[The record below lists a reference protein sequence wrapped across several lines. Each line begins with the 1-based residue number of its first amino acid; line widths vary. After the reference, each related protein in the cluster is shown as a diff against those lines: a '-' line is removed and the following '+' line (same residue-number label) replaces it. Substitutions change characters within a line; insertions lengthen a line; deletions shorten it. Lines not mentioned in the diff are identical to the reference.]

1 MEIAQLPN
9 VAVKSTTAPSMP
21 NVITLT
27 FNGVDFNLVP
37 SNNDTSAAISLSVDS
52 SGEFKTINLQ
62 SFTGSLI
69 VCKNTKQSFSS
80 STAMTTGV
88 STNSMNCEKAANTVE
103 DEPVSPGHASDPL
116 KDIPRGQQQLSFG
129 SKKGTKNKKRGVN
142 GDSQKRKRLSQEAEV
157 PSLGQSSQSLSQQQ
171 TNAVDFDVDTLL
183 KAPMIASPLARS
195 TKIEELVRRE
205 EMKPTQSEESTEVLQ
220 EDGNDQEIQ
229 QENSPNAIKEIDEDG
244 MDIDEAN
251 PYAAKDES
259 PSCVSVVDKNAPTP
273 RWGQTMTLIDDSKVL
288 VYGGQLYDPAENK
301 LTTMTDLYVY
311 DLKKKTWSKPV
322 NCEGMPRTWHS
333 ATFLPDRQLLISFGG
348 ESFNPKTKKTVT
360 TDQVMV
366 LDTEIMLWYPPSVSG
381 NVPSGRSGHTATL
394 LPNTNELVVFGG
406 VKNNKWQN
414 TMAVLDSM
422 RWSWSVP
429 KITGTAPK
437 PRSYHSATA
446 VPSSDGDGYMLVV
459 FGGNNETECFNTV
472 HVLDA
477 TKENWSWIHP
487 NVSGTPPLP
496 RTGHN
501 ATLLEDGKT
510 IFIHGGWDPNDD
522 QANDEDMMFGDS
534 FLLDTSTWTW
544 KAGPKPKFVPGA
556 GENGGLKRVGASS
569 VLAPGDDMSH
579 VLIFGGRIPGDK
591 FASDFQSATVPQ
603 RLMGM

>member
-1 MEIAQLPN
+1 MEIAQIPN
-9 VAVKSTTAPSMP
+9 IASKSPVPSST

-37 SNNDTSAAISLSVDS
+37 SNNDTSAGISLSANS
-52 SGEFKTINLQ
+52 SGEFTTINLQ

-69 VCKNTKQSFSS
+69 VSKNAKEAFATS
-80 STAMTTGV
+80 AMMTVGV
-88 STNSMNCEKAANTVE
+88 PQNNMNSERAANTVE
-103 DEPVSPGHASDPL
+103 DDPVSPGNASGGPS
-116 KDIPRGQQQLSFG
+116 KDIPKGQQQLSFG
-129 SKKGTKNKKRGVN
+129 TKKGTKNKKRGVS
-142 GDSQKRKRLSQEAEV
+142 GDSQKRKKLSSEAEV

-171 TNAVDFDVDTLL
+171 TNAADFDVDHLL
-183 KAPMIASPLARS
+183 NAPMIASPLVRS
-195 TKIEELVRRE
+195 SKIGELVRRE
-205 EMKPTQSEESTEVLQ
+205 EIKPTQSEDSMELLK
-220 EDGNDQEIQ
+220 EDGNKQDIQ
-229 QENSPNAIKEIDEDG
+229 QENSPNAIKEIDVES
-244 MDIDEAN
+244 MDVEEEN
-251 PYAAKDES
+251 PYATKDKES
-259 PSCVSVVDKNAPTP
+259 SSDSVVDKNAPTP
-273 RWGQTMTLIDDSKVL
+273 RWGQTMTLIDDCKVI
-288 VYGGQLYDPAENK
+288 VYGGQVYDAVENK
-301 LTTMTDLYVY
+301 LSTMTDLYVY
-311 DLKKKTWSKPV
+311 DLKKKSWSKPV

-414 TMAVLDSM
+414 SMAVLDSM

-429 KITGTAPK
+429 KVTGTAPK

-446 VPSSDGDGYMLVV
+446 VPSSDGNGYIIVV

-477 TKENWSWIHP
+477 TKENWSWFHP
-487 NVSGTPPLP
+487 NVSGTPPSP
-496 RTGHN
+496 RTGHH

-522 QANDEDMMFGDS
+522 QVDDEDMMFGDS

-544 KAGPKPKFVPGA
+544 KVGPKPKFLSGA
-556 GENGGLKRVGASS
+556 GDNGGLKRVGASS

-579 VLIFGGRIPGDK
+579 VLIFGGRVPGDK
-591 FASDFQSATVPQ
+591 FSNDFQSATVPQ
-603 RLMGM
+603 RMMGM